1 MRREEND
8 KRANQLHVT
17 FKQALKG
24 GALNPNTDSDDEEGS
39 DSDDEEE
46 ASESGQDEAEPSSDS
61 TAA

>member
-1 MRREEND
+1 M
-8 KRANQLHVT
+8 T